1 MKEKLEWT
9 EAYSIHNK
17 KIDQQHQ
24 QLFNLCN
31 QMQEL
36 QEEQEELEKIKKTVV
51 ALYEYVKTHFS
62 YEQEYMASIH
72 YPLLEPHIALHEEIV
87 HKMNEYMRHS
97 SNMAALVYKF
107 KALVYEWATEHIM
120 QQDKEID
127 RFVQKR
133 QPAKAEASAEEV
145 EGVGEAPKK

>member
-1 MKEKLEWT
+1 MKEKLEWI
-9 EAYSIHNK
+9 EAFSIHNE

-24 QLFNLCN
+24 YLFDLCN

-36 QEEQEELEKIKKTVV
+36 HEENEELEKIKKAVV

-62 YEQEYMASIH
+62 YEQEYMASIKF
-72 YPLLEPHIALHEEIV
+72 PLLEPHIALHEEIIR
-87 HKMNEYMRHS
+87 KMNEYMRHS

-107 KALVYEWATEHIM
+107 KSLVYEWATEHIM

-133 QPAKAEASAEEV
+133 RQAKAEAPAEE
-145 EGVGEAPKK
+145 GPGPI